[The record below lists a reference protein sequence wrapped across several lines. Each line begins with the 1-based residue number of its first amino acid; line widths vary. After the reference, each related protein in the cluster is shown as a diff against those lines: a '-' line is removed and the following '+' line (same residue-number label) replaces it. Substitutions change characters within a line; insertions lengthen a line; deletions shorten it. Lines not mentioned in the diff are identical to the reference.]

1 MTLFI
6 AFSIFA
12 FAEPPKYDPLAAGEA
27 APTVK
32 DVEFT
37 DEKRSREIPLRVYL
51 PPNQKEPAP
60 AVLFSHGLGGS
71 RAGSKF
77 LGLHW
82 AKRGYVAV
90 FVQHPGSDEGVWR
103 SAKIGKKM
111 EKLKGAAG
119 LENFKLRVE
128 DVPAVIDQ
136 LEKWNA
142 EGGQFAKKFDLSKV
156 GMSGHS
162 FGAVTTQA
170 VSGQDHRTGKK
181 LTEPRIKAAVV
192 MSPSGPSIGD
202 PKKAFGNVSI
212 PWLLMTGTKD
222 GSPISNMEP
231 KDRLVV
237 FPALKEGN
245 KYEVVFKDAEHSV
258 FTDHKLKGERGQRN
272 PKHHQSILALS
283 TGFWDAY
290 LKGDPAA
297 KVWLDGEG
305 AKKTL
310 DQADEWRK
318 K

>member
-1 MTLFI
+1 MNFLLLS
-6 AFSIFA
+6 SILA
-12 FAEPPKYDPLAAGEA
+12 FAEPPKYDPLAVGEA
-27 APTVK
+27 TPTVK
-32 DVEFT
+32 DVEFN

-51 PPNQKEPAP
+51 PAKQKEPAP
-60 AVLFSHGLGGS
+60 VVLFSHGLGGS
-71 RAGSKF
+71 REGSKF

-90 FVQHPGSDEGVWR
+90 FLQHPGSDESVWR
-103 SAKIGKKM
+103 GTKLTERKT
-111 EKLKGAAG
+111 KLKQAAG
-119 LENFKLRVE
+119 LENFRLRVE
-128 DVPAVIDQ
+128 DVPSVLDQ

-142 EGGQFAKKFDLSKV
+142 VGGQFAKKFDLSKV

-170 VSGQDHRTGKK
+170 VSGQEHRVGKK
-181 LTEPRIKAAVV
+181 LTEPRIKAAIV
-192 MSPSGPSIGD
+192 MSPSGPAVGD

-222 GSPISNMEP
+222 GSPISNMEA

-258 FTDHKLKGERGQRN
+258 FTDHKLPGERGQRH

-283 TGFWDAY
+283 TAFWDAY
-290 LKGDPAA
+290 LNGDPTA
-297 KVWLDGEG
+297 KAWLDGEG